1 MVDKTYSKHEIASK
15 QLETAVILFL
25 NGKSKSSVITLAGA
39 AGNILS
45 QLVRN
50 SGQEPFIDYACR
62 VHNEIE
68 GFTPPRQK
76 YNHHIDKKLGVTDHK
91 HMSADDSEYVELDLD
106 KSAADS
112 LIRALSDYITL
123 YGKEESFVKAFLRW
137 SWKNMDSQM
146 IMDDYKN
153 ISKKLNK

>member
-1 MVDKTYSKHEIASK
+1 MIDKTYTKFEIAVK

-25 NGKSKSSVITLAGA
+25 NGKSRSSVITLAGA

-62 VHNEIE
+62 VHNEIS

-76 YNHHIDKKLGVTDHK
+76 YNYYIDRKLGITDHK
-91 HMSADDSEYVELDLD
+91 HMSDEDPEYVKLDLD
-106 KSAADS
+106 RSAADS

-123 YGKEESFVKAFLRW
+123 NGKEDNFVKAFFSW
-137 SWKNMDSQM
+137 AWKNMDGQM
-146 IMDDYKN
+146 VMEDYKN
-153 ISKKLNK
+153 ISKKLKK